1 MKKFYLTV
9 FLAGATLFSFA
20 QSKID
25 LTGQATLKQYNYVEK
40 LGDNFLLKA
49 DKGELSTIQPFAN
62 VPERVL
68 VLVDLNLNAD
78 LTDLEAQGAVVR
90 SQIDN
95 LALVEVDADKVVE
108 VSKLKSVKAL
118 SLPRKAKTL
127 MDQARTE
134 AGVNTV
140 HRPLGK
146 LPQAYKGAGVITGLV
161 DAGVTANHPN
171 FMKTDGTSRVKRVWT
186 ISGQDGVVTTYDTDY
201 KLSQFTT
208 DLSTMTHGTHVA
220 GIMAGSYKNLADT
233 INYYGVASEADIAM
247 VGVGNDTYDNN
258 LLLGIETIIK
268 YAEEQ
273 GQPCVVNLSL
283 GSGYGPHDGTELFS
297 QYINKLAERAVICV
311 AAGNEADLGMAISK
325 TCTDADKNINTFVM
339 PSYYKNGQMGV
350 VEMWSNTSEPFK
362 VTPILYDLTTKAVVY
377 EFPTVTASTN
387 GETTYTSTAAYAAE
401 GDLTSPIFDNAYK
414 QGYVGIGSQVNQ
426 YNNRY
431 TTAVDFVLV
440 YNDTTNATGN
450 IAFAINIEGKS
461 GQRIDVYAPSQYS
474 TFASNNVAGY
484 VDGGGEGSISDV
496 SCAKNVISVGAYT
509 TRTFAPVRISDSA
522 GNRYGY
528 NYAKYLNDQDIAPFS
543 SYGTLVDG
551 RKLPHLSAPGAMVI
565 SSMSP
570 YYMTLA
576 LQQGVYESDLMVAA
590 KTTYNS
596 SAYYYD
602 AMMGTSMASPFT
614 SGVVALMLQA
624 NPNLTAFD
632 VRDILIQTARKDDYY
647 NNSANQ
653 VQWGAGKIDAL
664 AAVKMAID
672 YVGGV
677 EGVVVDRENSVFVS
691 NVGDNVFEVTV
702 AGGNDVNATLYNVSG
717 QPVVN
722 ASAHE
727 GNVVVD
733 ASGVNAGVYILV
745 VNSGNTKH
753 TSKVVVK

>member
-1 MKKFYLTV
+1 M

-20 QSKID
+20 QSKLD
-25 LTGQATLKQYNYVEK
+25 LTSQALLKQYDYVEK
-40 LGDNFLLKA
+40 MGKDFQLKTG
-49 DKGELSTIQPFAN
+49 KEELSTINPFSKA
-62 VPERVL
+62 PERVL
-68 VLVDLNLNAD
+68 VLVDLNLNAN
-78 LTDLEAQGAVVR
+78 LAELEAQGAVLR

-95 LALVEVDADKVVE
+95 LALVEVDIDKVVE
-108 VSKLKSVKAL
+108 VSNLKSVKAM
-118 SLPRKAKTL
+118 SLPRKTKTL

-146 LPQAYKGAGVITGLV
+146 LPKAYKGAGVIVGLV

-171 FMKTDGTSRVKRVWT
+171 FMTTDGSSRVKRAWT
-186 ISGQDGVVTTYDTDY
+186 ISGEDGVVTAYDTDY

-233 INYYGVASEADIAM
+233 VNYYGVASEADIAM

-283 GSGYGPHDGTELFS
+283 GSGYGPHDGTEPFS

-311 AAGNEADLGMAISK
+311 AAGNEADMGVAISK
-325 TCTDADKNINTFVM
+325 TCTEKDKNINTFVM
-339 PSYYKNGQMGV
+339 PSYYKNGQLGV

-377 EFPTVTASTN
+377 EFTTVTASTN
-387 GETTYTSTAAYAAE
+387 GKYTYTATQNYADEA
-401 GDLTSPIFDNAYK
+401 DVTSEIFDNAYK
-414 QGYVGIGSQVNQ
+414 EGYVGVASQVDEN
-426 YNNRY
+426 NNRY
-431 TTAVDFVLV
+431 TAIINFALV
-440 YNDTTNATGN
+440 YNETTNASGN
-450 IAFAINIEGKS
+450 IAFALNIEGKD

-474 TFASNNVAGY
+474 TFASNDIAGY
-484 VDGGGEGSISDV
+484 VNGGGNGSISDI

-509 TRTFAPVRISDSA
+509 TRTFSPVRISDAA

-528 NYAKYLNDQDIAPFS
+528 NYASYLTDQDIAPFS

-551 RKLPHLSAPGAMVI
+551 RELPHISAPGAMII

-576 LQQGVYESDLMVAA
+576 LQQDVYESDLMTAA
-590 KTTYNS
+590 KSIYNGT
-596 SAYYYD
+596 AYYYD
-602 AMMGTSMASPFT
+602 GMMGTSMASPFV

-624 NPNLTAFD
+624 NPNLTFAD
-632 VRDILIQTARKDDYY
+632 VREILIQTARKDDYY
-647 NNSANQ
+647 NNSTNQ

-677 EGVVVDRENSVFVS
+677 EGVVVDGDNSVFITPI
-691 NVGDNVFEVTV
+691 GDNMFEVNI
-702 AGGNDVNATLYNVSG
+702 AGGNGIDATLYNVSG

-722 ASAHE
+722 TSAHE
-727 GNVVVD
+727 DNVVVD
-733 ASGVNAGVYILV
+733 ASNVEAGVYILV
-745 VNSGNTKH
+745 VNSGNSKH
-753 TSKVVVK
+753 TSKVIVK